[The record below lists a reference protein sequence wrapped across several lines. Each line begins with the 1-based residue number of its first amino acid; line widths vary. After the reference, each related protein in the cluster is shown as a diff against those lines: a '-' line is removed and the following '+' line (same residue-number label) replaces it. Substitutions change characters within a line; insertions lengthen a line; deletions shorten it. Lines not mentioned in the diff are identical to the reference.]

1 MILIWPYCI
10 NICYNFLE
18 NLFQSGAPLSLS
30 ASTMDGMLSRRKD
43 IPDDLACFLQQQK
56 QRQARQETTMRSF
69 PTSGDMDQDKMALD
83 QKKKRH
89 QHEVSACIMSLS
101 S

>member
-1 MILIWPYCI
+1 M
-10 NICYNFLE
+10 N
-18 NLFQSGAPLSLS
+18 
-30 ASTMDGMLSRRKD
+30 GMLSRRKE

-69 PTSGDMDQDKMALD
+69 PTSGDIDQDKIALD

-89 QHEVSACIMSLS
+89 QHEVITRSDEIIPIINIRIINMAM
-101 S
+101 

>member
-1 MILIWPYCI
+1 M
-10 NICYNFLE
+10 N
-18 NLFQSGAPLSLS
+18 
-30 ASTMDGMLSRRKD
+30 GMLSRRKE

-69 PTSGDMDQDKMALD
+69 PTSGDIDQDKIALD

-89 QHEVSACIMSLS
+89 QHEVSTRSDEIIPIINIRIINMAM
-101 S
+101 